1 MCMEEILRIFPLTIR
16 SMLQQYMMHKW
27 TRLQEIRC
35 RVDQGME
42 LIFDHQVVQLDE
54 MIVTREDITSIL
66 HKISAYSLYRM
77 EDELREGY
85 ITIDGGHRIGLAGE
99 VSVENKQVHALQ
111 YITFLNVRIAKE
123 HIDSAQSILPYMYDE
138 QNYKHT
144 LIIGAPKSGKTSLIR
159 DVTRMISN
167 GWQHVPAKKVGLVDE
182 RSEIAASH
190 KGMPTL
196 NVGMRTDVL
205 DRCPKVDGMMMLIRS
220 MSPEVLIVD
229 EIGSGADVQAVLEAI
244 HAGVCVICTAHANSI
259 NDIKNR
265 PSFQPLFHSHAFQR
279 IVYLESE
286 NEPGTIGVVM
296 DSNWKPIKQPRDI
309 GVEQREMDW
318 RNAFY

>member
-1 MCMEEILRIFPLTIR
+1 MEEILRIFPLKIR
-16 SMLQQYMMHKW
+16 STLQQYMNHKW
-27 TRLQEIRC
+27 TSLQEIRC
-35 RVDQGME
+35 RVYQGIELVFDQE
-42 LIFDHQVVQLDE
+42 VVQLDD
-54 MIVTREDITSIL
+54 MILKREDITSIL
-66 HKISAYSLYRM
+66 NKISAYSLYRM

-85 ITIDGGHRIGLAGE
+85 ITINGGHRIGLAGE
-99 VSVENKQVHALQ
+99 VSVENQTVHALQ

-123 HIDSAQSILPYMYDE
+123 HIDSAQSILPYMYE

-159 DVTRMISN
+159 DITRLISN
-167 GWQHVPAKKVGLVDE
+167 GWKHVPSKKVGLVDE

-196 NVGMRTDVL
+196 DVGKRTDVL

-220 MSPEVLIVD
+220 MSPEILIVD
-229 EIGSGADVQAVLEAI
+229 EIGSEADVHAVLEAI

-265 PSFQPLFHSHAFQR
+265 PSFHPLFHSHAFQR

-286 NEPGTIGVVM
+286 TEPGTVGVVM
-296 DSNWKPIKQPRDI
+296 DSNWKPMKQSRAI
-309 GVEQREMDW
+309 GVEQSEMDW
-318 RNAFY
+318 RNVFY